1 MSLELS
7 CPHCQRLFHPAAEL
21 AGNLAACPHCG
32 KQVRIPSGDTRPP
45 ILELGIDPRWKAPTT
60 IWYVQSEDGKQYGP
74 VTGEQLHAWY
84 EEGRITADC
93 QLLRKGAQQWQWATD
108 LYPDLEQNVATK
120 HSGPAEPK
128 QAPPRPAVRAAP
140 TQSAQAIS
148 PLSPSDFPTVG
159 SGLKALGPAIR
170 PLPPGHEEPLFH
182 SAEAMEDRRR
192 FAPFMVAHMD
202 RKPLHKM
209 LLVVAITN
217 FLFGTIR
224 AGLYFVLFIN
234 CLIAIGALGEKA
246 DQQLATRGAI
256 SLIVALVM
264 MVLNIFIISGGFGLL
279 QQKEWGRTAT
289 FVGTLIGMIIQ
300 LTGLCVTWLLG
311 ADGSGLAK
319 ATWVIGMV
327 ILGPSILY
335 DAFAAITLTMPSVA
349 ADLED

>member
-7 CPHCQRLFHPAAEL
+7 CPHCQRLFHPTAEL
-21 AGNLAACPHCG
+21 AGKLAACPHCG
-32 KQVRIPSGDTRPP
+32 KQVRIPAVESRLQTV
-45 ILELGIDPRWKAPTT
+45 ESGIDPRWKTRSTT
-60 IWYVQSEDGKQYGP
+60 WHVQAEDGKQYGP
-74 VTGEQLHAWY
+74 VTGEQLQAWY
-84 EEGRITADC
+84 EEGRITANC
-93 QLLRKGAQQWQWATD
+93 QLLRKGTGQWQWATD
-108 LYPDLEQNVATK
+108 LYPDLEQNVGAK
-120 HSGPAEPK
+120 HAGPAESKPAK
-128 QAPPRPAVRAAP
+128 PRPAVRAAP
-140 TQSAQAIS
+140 AQSGSPIT

-192 FAPFMVAHMD
+192 FAPFMVAHMN

-209 LLVVAITN
+209 LLVVAVTN
-217 FLFGTIR
+217 FLFGTVR
-224 AGLYFVLFIN
+224 AGLYFVLFIS
-234 CLIAIGALGEKA
+234 CLMAIGALGEQA
-246 DQQLATRGAI
+246 DQQLVTRGAI

-300 LTGLCVTWLLG
+300 LTCLCVTGILG
-311 ADGSGLAK
+311 ADGSGLARV
-319 ATWVIGMV
+319 TWVIGLV
-327 ILGPSILY
+327 ILGPSVLY
-335 DAFAAITLTMPSVA
+335 DAFAAITLTMPSIV